1 MTDARPSLSYRL
13 GRLLGLAKPYWK
25 PLTVGTVVL
34 VLSSGLNLAIPQALR
49 VLVDDALSGG
59 TIADINRTA
68 IFLGVIGAGQA
79 IASGFRYYIFTT
91 TGERVVADLRRQL
104 YGRIVAQEVGFF
116 DERRTGELVN
126 RLASDTSVVQNA
138 VSVNISMALRNAA
151 QAIGGFALL
160 FYTSVELTIVM
171 LLAVPPIA
179 ISAIVFGK
187 RIRRLSREAQDALAE
202 AGEVAEET
210 LSGIRTVRAF
220 GHEARE
226 EGRYGASVETSF
238 DVART
243 RIKNIAYFSSGA
255 SLFAFGAISVVLWYG
270 GRIVIG
276 GEMSVGELMSYILY
290 TGIVAIAFGTLAD
303 LWTQFMRATGAAER
317 LFDIIDRD
325 PRIDNRGGDTVD
337 RLEGRVSLEDVS
349 FVYPSRP
356 DVSVLSGVNFS
367 VAPGEVVALVGPSGS
382 GKSTIAA
389 LVSRFY
395 DPVDGRITLDGRD
408 LRELDATWLRQQV
421 GVVSQEPILFS
432 TSITENIRYGRS
444 DASAKEVE
452 EAARA
457 ANAESFIREFP
468 DAFETQVGERGVQ
481 LSGGQKQR
489 VAIARAL
496 LKDPKVLILDEA
508 TSALDAESESLVREA
523 LDRLM
528 EGRSTLVIAHR
539 LSTVKDADRVLVV
552 ESGRIVQVGSHGEL
566 MDDQS
571 GTYRRLVEKQFVQA
585 H

>member
-1 MTDARPSLSYRL
+1 MTDSKLSLGARL
-13 GRLLGLAKPYWK
+13 GRLLSLAKPYRG
-25 PLTVGTVVL
+25 PLALGTVVL
-34 VLSSGLNLAIPQALR
+34 VISSGLNLAIPQALR
-49 VLVDDALSGG
+49 VLVDGALTDG
-59 TIADINRTA
+59 TLEDINRTA
-68 IFLGVIGAGQA
+68 IILAAIGTGQA
-79 IASGFRYYIFTT
+79 LASGFRYYLFTT
-91 TGERVVADLRRQL
+91 TGERVVADLRRLL
-104 YGRIVAQEVGFF
+104 YGRIVAQEVAFF

-151 QAIGGFALL
+151 QAVGGFVLL
-160 FYTSVELTIVM
+160 FYTSAELTLVM
-171 LLAVPPIA
+171 LLAIPPIA
-179 ISAIVFGK
+179 ISAMLFGK
-187 RIRRLSREAQDALAE
+187 RIRRLSRAAQDALAE
-202 AGEVAEET
+202 SGEVAEET

-220 GHEARE
+220 AHEE
-226 EGRYGASVETSF
+226 QESERYGGAVERSYA
-238 DVART
+238 VART
-243 RIKNIAYFSSGA
+243 RILNIAYFSSGA
-255 SLFAFGAISVVLWYG
+255 SLFAFAAIAAVMWYG

-276 GEMSVGELMSYILY
+276 GEMTVGELMSYILY
-290 TGIVAIAFGTLAD
+290 TGIVAIALGTLAD

-317 LFDIIDRD
+317 LFEIIDRD
-325 PRIDNRGGDTVD
+325 PAIANAGGDT
-337 RLEGRVSLEDVS
+337 LESVTGRIALEQVS
-349 FVYPSRP
+349 FDYPTRP
-356 DVSVLSGVNFS
+356 DVPVLRDVDLS

-395 DPVDGRITLDGRD
+395 DPVAGRITLDDRD

-432 TSITENIRYGRS
+432 TSIADNIRYGREQAS
-444 DASAKEVE
+444 DEAVRSA
-452 EAARA
+452 AAA
-457 ANAESFIREFP
+457 ANAESFIQQFP
-468 DAFETQVGERGVQ
+468 DGFATQVGERGVQ

-508 TSALDAESESLVREA
+508 TSALDAESEALVRDA

-552 ESGRIVQVGSHGEL
+552 EKGRIVQVGSHGEL
-566 MDDQS
+566 MDDRT
-571 GTYRRLVEKQFVQA
+571 GTYRKLVERQFVEA
-585 H
+585 V